1 MENLERTLKLVPLNL
16 IESIVKNSDIFFKL
30 IRTPNDSMFDEYEF
44 HTIVKAI
51 NDYMNYC
58 IKNSNTLTKDQFDRI
73 NYLNSF
79 AKTNIKYDYE
89 KYLDKTDKFVCI
101 EYIEAILNDQE
112 VFNKFINF
120 EENKDYFDGD
130 ISQYLVELT
139 DLISYDEK
147 NQIEKSIEQRKT
159 FEQRKEPE

>member
-16 IESIVKNSDIFFKL
+16 IESIIKNSDIFFKL

-44 HTIVKAI
+44 HTIVKSV

-58 IKNSNTLTKDQFDRI
+58 IKNSNTLTKDVFDRI

-101 EYIEAILNDQE
+101 EHKDKKTYYHKLN
-112 VFNKFINF
+112 K
-120 EENKDYFDGD
+120 K
-130 ISQYLVELT
+130 
-139 DLISYDEK
+139 
-147 NQIEKSIEQRKT
+147 
-159 FEQRKEPE
+159 